1 MAKSS
6 MPPATFGHRH
16 LAFWFVPLLTVDD
29 SGSTFKGRKFSWAD
43 VRSVDEI
50 DLSTINAGTARYRA
64 RIVLTDG
71 TPIHLNGRA
80 LEKDGIKPRIGFFT
94 TRSDAFDELLGM
106 FQRRAI

>member
-1 MAKSS
+1 MSS
-6 MPPATFGHRH
+6 MTFGHRH

-29 SGSTFKGRKFSWAD
+29 SGFTFKGRTYSWAD
-43 VRSVDEI
+43 VRSVDEL
-50 DLSTINAGTARYRA
+50 DLSGINAGAARYRA

-80 LEKDGIKPRIGFFT
+80 LEKAGVRPRVGFFS

-106 FQRRAI
+106 FRKRAI